1 MAPSEGRRIPG
12 RAKVAD
18 AVLVLLL
25 VVASAASLV
34 LLSRANAGEK
44 GSMAVVEVNGKEVK
58 RVALG
63 DGQKTR
69 TLIVRGV
76 NGASTIEVKGGRVRM
91 LESRCRDRI
100 CIRQGWIDSRGE
112 TIVCLPNRVVIRVTG
127 KRGTGGGGQVDS
139 VTE

>member
-1 MAPSEGRRIPG
+1 MASSEGRRIPG

-18 AVLVLLL
+18 AVLVMLL
-25 VVASAASLV
+25 VVASVASLV
-34 LLSRANAGEK
+34 LVSRASAGEK
-44 GSMAVVEVNGKEVK
+44 GSLAIIEVNGKEVK

-69 TLIVRGV
+69 TVTVRGV
-76 NGASTIEVKGGRVRM
+76 NGPSTIEFGRGRVRM

-100 CIRQGWIDSRGE
+100 CVRRGWIDSRGD

-127 KRGTGGGGQVDS
+127 KRGTGGGGLVDS